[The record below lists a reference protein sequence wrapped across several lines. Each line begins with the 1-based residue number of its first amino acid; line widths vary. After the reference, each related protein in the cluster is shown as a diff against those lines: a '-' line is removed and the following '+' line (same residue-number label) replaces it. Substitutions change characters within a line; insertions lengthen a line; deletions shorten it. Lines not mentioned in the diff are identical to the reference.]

1 MNSPKLGLRIAS
13 AIFGLFGL
21 VHLIR
26 VLTDTEIKVG
36 TYQVALWP
44 SVIAV
49 LVAVILCGWMWRLA
63 SMTEKT
69 TA

>member
-1 MNSPKLGLRIAS
+1 MNSPKVGLRIAS
-13 AIFGLFGL
+13 AIFGLVGL

-26 VLTDTEIKVG
+26 VLTDTEVRVG

-49 LVAVILCGWMWRLA
+49 VVTAILCGWMWRLA
-63 SMTEKT
+63 ALTQKT
-69 TA
+69 TV